1 MKDTK
6 EAPPPRSQRNSV
18 EAAAYTIPTDLVD
31 LPSRGKFYPK
41 GHPLHKVDVVEV
53 RYMTTKEEDVL
64 LNQSFIEKGIV
75 LDKLIENILVNK
87 NIDVSTLLLG
97 DKNAIIIN
105 ARKNAYGP
113 EYKIQISCTI
123 CDHPNKHTVD
133 LDAVGI
139 KENNQEGVE
148 FTDRGTFIIKLPKT
162 QANIELKFL
171 TSEDEEEIETR
182 AKQKAQ
188 HNLPETLASD
198 RLRQLIVSVNGAEN
212 ILVINDLVS
221 KLPIADSLFLKRKY
235 SQIVPDIDFVYEVVC
250 TNCEYENKGVV
261 PVLAD
266 FFWPDE

>member
-105 ARKNAYGP
+105 ARKNAYG
-113 EYKIQISCTI
+113 EKYTFSYMCVNCYAENEHTTDLSKLDYRGSEDIQ
-123 CDHPNKHTVD
+123 
-133 LDAVGI
+133 
-139 KENNQEGVE
+139 
-148 FTDRGTFIIKLPKT
+148 FTDNGTFFIDLPVSKASLEVGLLTTKDEIEIGKKMQQKTKHGLASEPTVERYRKIIKS
-162 QANIELKFL
+162 I
-171 TSEDEEEIETR
+171 
-182 AKQKAQ
+182 
-188 HNLPETLASD
+188 
-198 RLRQLIVSVNGAEN
+198 NGEQDP
-212 ILVINDLVS
+212 LVIANFVS
-221 KLPIADSLFLKRKY
+221 NMPIRDSRALTKMYIKHN
-235 SQIVPDIDFVYEVVC
+235 PDVDFVYENSC
-250 TNCEYENKGVV
+250 TNCGNVNKGGV
-261 PVLAD
+261 PLTGN
-266 FFWPDE
+266 FFWLDD